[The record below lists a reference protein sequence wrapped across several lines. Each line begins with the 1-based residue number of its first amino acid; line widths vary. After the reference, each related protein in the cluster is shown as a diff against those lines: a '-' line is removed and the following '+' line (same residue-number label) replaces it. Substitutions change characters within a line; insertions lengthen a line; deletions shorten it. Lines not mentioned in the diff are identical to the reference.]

1 MLKTGNGS
9 LHRGNRP
16 GHRGRPVR
24 GGRSRTGSRGA
35 GSNRPEAEL
44 PGSAG
49 LAGFLRTS
57 LLGGEFPAVS
67 LPLDVRVATAVSL
80 DGKRTLH
87 SRGPPTQAA

>member
-1 MLKTGNGS
+1 M
-9 LHRGNRP
+9 
-16 GHRGRPVR
+16 
-24 GGRSRTGSRGA
+24 
-35 GSNRPEAEL
+35 